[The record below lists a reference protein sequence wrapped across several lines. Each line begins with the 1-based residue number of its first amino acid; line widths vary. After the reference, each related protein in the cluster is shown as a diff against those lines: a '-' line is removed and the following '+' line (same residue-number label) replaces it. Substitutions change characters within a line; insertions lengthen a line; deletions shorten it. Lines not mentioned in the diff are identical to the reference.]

1 MQEENGIIDNIED
14 RIVEVLTLLDSVDPG
29 TKEYSDL
36 QKELNTLARLRQ
48 TEVDFEKNDLEER
61 KFVFEKGRNIVEEEV
76 REKQFKW
83 ETTLKVIGTVGS
95 IVITPAMIIF
105 GIIYDK
111 SEVMPKPVSELFK
124 GLFRKV

>member
-14 RIVEVLTLLDSVDPG
+14 RIVEVLSLLDSVDPG

-76 REKQFKW
+76 RAKQFKW